1 MNIQYDFNINENK
14 KRYELIAG
22 NVVLKK
28 MSFKKAE
35 RKGSKLGISGEV
47 YARGHFAGLF

>member
-1 MNIQYDFNINENK
+1 MYIWHHFNINEDK

-22 NVVLKK
+22 SLVVKK

-35 RKGSKLGISGEV
+35 RKGSRLGISGEE
-47 YARGHFAGLF
+47 YARGHFAGLI